1 MIYNVVN
8 NRTIG
13 DFVRW
18 GRKKERNMNKNYENA
33 TLEILYL
40 SQMDIVRT
48 SDWNDSEDDLPVDW
62 D

>member
-1 MIYNVVN
+1 
-8 NRTIG
+8 
-13 DFVRW
+13 
-18 GRKKERNMNKNYENA
+18 MNKNYENA
-33 TLEILYL
+33 KLEILYL